1 MTDEYRM
8 EVSYSRDEIVASLKP
23 DFQLSWLSYI
33 VEQGVSWFLGRGI
46 WKFEIERSTNGPLIV
61 LKMKAATAPLG
72 KGLTMSC
79 VANLGQI
86 YKDGYFPEN
95 LEESFRLSRDEE
107 FTVAEF
113 LELDTSRDIAFIAY
127 GISDTISAFF
137 LKGAE
142 KAWFQIS
149 LRRVELCVDLGMEAE
164 ELKEFI
170 GKAQDYTESTT
181 VGDMPWRITTT

>member
-8 EVSYSRDEIVASLKP
+8 EVSYSRDEIVASIKP
-23 DFQLSWLSYI
+23 DFQLSWLSYVI
-33 VEQGVSWFLGRGI
+33 EQGVSWFLGRGI
-46 WKFEIERSTNGPLIV
+46 WKFDIERSMNGPLVV

-72 KGLTMSC
+72 RGLAMSC

-86 YKDGYFPEN
+86 YKEGFFPDK
-95 LEESFRLSRDEE
+95 LVESFRVNRGGE
-107 FTVAEF
+107 FTIAEF
-113 LELDTSRDIAFIAY
+113 LELDLTRDIAFIAY

-142 KAWFQIS
+142 KAMYQMS
-149 LRRVELCVDLGMEAE
+149 RQKVELCVDFGMTEE

-170 GKAQDYTESTT
+170 GKSQDYTESTT
-181 VGDMPWRITTT
+181 VGEMPWRAEA

>member
-1 MTDEYRM
+1 MVDKYRM

-23 DFQLSWLSYI
+23 DFQLSWLSYVI
-33 VEQGVSWFLGRGI
+33 EQGVSWFLGRGI
-46 WKFEIERSTNGPLIV
+46 WKFDLERSMDGPVIV
-61 LKMKAATAPLG
+61 LKMKAAAAPLG
-72 KGLTMSC
+72 RGLAMSC

-86 YKDGYFPEN
+86 YKEGYFPED
-95 LEESFRLSRDEE
+95 LQESFRINRKE
-107 FTVAEF
+107 FTIAEF

-142 KAWFQIS
+142 KAWFQLS
-149 LRRVELCVDLGMEAE
+149 LRRVELCVDLGMNSE

-170 GKAQDYTESTT
+170 GKKQDYTDSTT
-181 VGDMPWRITTT
+181 VGDMPWRSRA